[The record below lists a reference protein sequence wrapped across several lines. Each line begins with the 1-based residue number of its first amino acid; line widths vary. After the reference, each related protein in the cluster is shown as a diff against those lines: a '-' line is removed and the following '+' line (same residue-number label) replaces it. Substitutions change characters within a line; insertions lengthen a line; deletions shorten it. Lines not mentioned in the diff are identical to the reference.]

1 LAPTSTD
8 IEVSFFPAAAAFG
21 RPGEA
26 GGESYILTQISL
38 LVRFQQILEGAS
50 VTPLSAT
57 TAVAPAVPWYR
68 TITGQQWQALAAA
81 KLGWMLDAMD
91 FMLYVVALN
100 QLRSYFGFNDAT
112 AGLLATV
119 ALVMS
124 GVGGLTFG
132 YVADRFGRTRALM
145 GTIALFSIASVGAA
159 TSQSVWQ
166 LMAWRA
172 LLGLGMGGE
181 WASGAVLVSETWP
194 AEHRNKA
201 ISIMQSGWALGN
213 ILALLA
219 GQAILGWA
227 PFGQD
232 SWRLLFT
239 LGILP
244 AFFAIWIRRYVKEPE
259 KWAAGRATAHTA
271 PNPFAEIFGRT
282 LIARTV
288 LIILLG
294 GAVQFGYWGVFTW
307 LPSFLGRPMAAGGA
321 GLDVVRSLG
330 WLIPVQLG
338 AYAGYL
344 TFGFIADRLGR
355 RQAFVLF
362 MVGAAVL
369 APIYGQFART
379 PVVLMLA
386 GPLLGYFASGHF
398 SMFGGFV
405 AELFPTRIRATGQG
419 TSYNIGRMAGAVA
432 PYVIGAV
439 ATIPGVGIGLA
450 LGVTSAFFLLA
461 AGLVFTLP
469 DRSGQA
475 LD

>member
-1 LAPTSTD
+1 MSP
-8 IEVSFFPAAAAFG
+8 FP
-21 RPGEA
+21 
-26 GGESYILTQISL
+26 
-38 LVRFQQILEGAS
+38 V
-50 VTPLSAT
+50 SAT
-57 TAVAPAVPWYR
+57 VSPAVPWYR
-68 TITGQQWQALAAA
+68 TITREQWHVLAAA
-81 KLGWMLDAMD
+81 KVGWMLDAMD
-91 FMLYVVALN
+91 FTLYVVALN
-100 QLRSYFGFNDAT
+100 QLRNYFGFNDAM
-112 AGLLATV
+112 AGLLGTV

-145 GTIALFSIASVGAA
+145 GTIALFSIASLGAA
-159 TSQSVWQ
+159 TSQTVTQ
-166 LMAWRA
+166 LMLWRA

-194 AEHRNKA
+194 PEHRNKA
-201 ISIMQSGWALGN
+201 ISIMQSGWALGYL
-213 ILALLA
+213 LALLA
-219 GQAILGWA
+219 AQAILGTA
-227 PFGQD
+227 PLGED

-244 AFFAIWIRRYVKEPE
+244 ALFALWIRRYVREPE
-259 KWAAGRATAHTA
+259 KWTAGRAAAHA
-271 PNPFAEIFGRT
+271 AQNPFREIFGPQMITRT
-282 LIARTV
+282 L
-288 LIILLG
+288 LIIALG
-294 GAVQFGYWGVFTW
+294 GCVQFGYWGLFTW
-307 LPSFLGRPMAAGGA
+307 LPGFLGRPVSAGGA

-355 RQAFVLF
+355 RPAFVLF
-362 MVGAAVL
+362 MIGAAIL
-369 APIYGQFART
+369 APVYGQYARS
-379 PVVLMLA
+379 PLVLMLA

-398 SMFGGFV
+398 SMFGSFV

-419 TSYNIGRMAGAVA
+419 TSYNIGRMAGAIA
-432 PYVIGAV
+432 PYTIGRV
-439 ATIPGVGIGLA
+439 ASIAGVGIGLA

-461 AGLVFTLP
+461 AVLVFTLP